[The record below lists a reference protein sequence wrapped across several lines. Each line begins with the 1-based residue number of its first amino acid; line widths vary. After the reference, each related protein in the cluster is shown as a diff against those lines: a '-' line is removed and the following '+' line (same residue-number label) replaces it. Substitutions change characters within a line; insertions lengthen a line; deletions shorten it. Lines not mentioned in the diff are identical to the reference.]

1 MAVQLGA
8 MRRSGWDQQG
18 VRRGTARRAFTL
30 VELLVVIG
38 IIAVLVSILLPTL
51 AAARGKAQIVQCQ
64 SNVRQLVIAAMMFAN
79 DHKGY
84 IPTSSDNVWAQ
95 DNDPEH
101 YKFAWRNNISITGTL
116 GTTGGPVVVYDWAS
130 SLIPYLGGQVGD
142 SFVTSPQS
150 QSKAFRCPADP
161 WLDQQIPPANYSGSA
176 QEGPGYSLLNNV
188 AQNYYYGISYGIN
201 GDIASLINPSSG
213 VGEDGPSDSIGV
225 VGGPNTPSNSYGGG
239 ANNTV
244 GQPMQCKLNRVY
256 EPQSTML
263 FADCGTRPHNL
274 NGQANNRLNYNDE
287 LLYTSNYNATQYNT
301 KTTLGDE
308 GTLLGELSCAW
319 LQLRIPTNRHNGVI
333 CVGYCDGHAE
343 AVPLAFYHR
352 VRISPYNWQR

>member
-1 MAVQLGA
+1 LSSG
-8 MRRSGWDQQG
+8 RR
-18 VRRGTARRAFTL
+18 VIARPGFTL
-30 VELLVVIG
+30 VELLVVIA

-51 AAARGKAQIVQCQ
+51 AAARGKAQIVQCE
-64 SNVRQLVIAAMMFAN
+64 SNVRQLAIAAMMFAN

-84 IPTSSDNVWAQ
+84 IPTSSDNSWAQ
-95 DNDPEH
+95 YADSEH
-101 YKFAWRNNISITGTL
+101 YKFAYRNNINPNGQL
-116 GTTGGPVVVYDWAS
+116 GTTGGSVVVFDWAS
-130 SLIPYLGGQVGD
+130 SLIPYMGGHVGD
-142 SFVTSPQS
+142 SFDTAPQS

-161 WLDQQIPPANYSGSA
+161 WLDQPTPAETYTGSVM
-176 QEGPGYSLLNNV
+176 EGPGYTLLNNV
-188 AQNYYYGISYGIN
+188 SQSFYYGISYGIN
-201 GDIASLINPSSG
+201 GDIASLVNLEPGAPPSQYE
-213 VGEDGPSDSIGV
+213 VGEDGGGDTIGV
-225 VGGPNTPSNSYGGG
+225 VGGPNTPGNAYGGG

-244 GQPMQCKLNRVY
+244 GQPLQCLLSRVY
-256 EPQSTML
+256 LPSQTML

-274 NGQANNRLNYNDE
+274 NGQANNRLNWNDE

-333 CVGYCDGHAE
+333 CVAFCDGHAE
-343 AVPLAFYHR
+343 AVPLAYYHR